1 MRQGERENCAGNDNC
16 NCGCSGNHVD
26 ESVLKDPVTRRL
38 VLMYR
43 DLLLHDGFGELR
55 VDIKIL
61 KRGQKEV
68 IIKSGKEYRYVVDIP
83 GELKKWE

>member
-1 MRQGERENCAGNDNC
+1 
-16 NCGCSGNHVD
+16 
-26 ESVLKDPVTRRL
+26 
-38 VLMYR
+38 MYR